1 MPPSHPPPGPS
12 RGPTPSDKRN
22 QISYHSLLHWVLLA
36 VAAVVLLEVI
46 LAILGIGG
54 LFAWLITVL
63 YHCFKS
69 DAPPG
74 VEATASE
81 P

>member
-1 MPPSHPPPGPS
+1 
-12 RGPTPSDKRN
+12 
-22 QISYHSLLHWVLLA
+22 
-36 VAAVVLLEVI
+36 VVLLEVI